1 MDAVESIALAT
12 GTAWASGINL
22 YAILLMLGYHASLK
36 NPSWD
41 FSESAPPYGAET
53 S

>member
-22 YAILLMLGYHASLK
+22 YAILLMLGYHAFLN